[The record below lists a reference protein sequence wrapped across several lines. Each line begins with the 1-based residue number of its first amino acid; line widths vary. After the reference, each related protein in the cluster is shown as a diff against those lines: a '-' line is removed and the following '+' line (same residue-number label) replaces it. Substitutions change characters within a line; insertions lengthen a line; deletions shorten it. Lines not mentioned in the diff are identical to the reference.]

1 MERLRSQL
9 ALAAFLQEVGEAV
22 EQAELV
28 CTFYSWCRS
37 WVALFPG
44 HPGNEAIQFLHQLLM
59 QQCTLTMY
67 TLKLILFCD
76 SFILICAAK
85 AMVALC

>member
-44 HPGNEAIQFLHQLLM
+44 HPGNEAIQFLHQL
-59 QQCTLTMY
+59 Y
-67 TLKLILFCD
+67 THATVYIHNVH
-76 SFILICAAK
+76 S
-85 AMVALC
+85 